1 MSAQVISP
9 RGRNDPKLKHG
20 CNYAAKLLRR
30 LGKRAETPAS
40 EIWRHCSLATR
51 VRGWSVTRARSHHLC
66 DVPTHC
72 PQRKP
77 RGTACPRAN
86 QAQPR
91 RTELRAQLAPFA
103 KPKRCFA
110 MPPARFKIQI
120 LADAPS
126 RFELEN
132 TDIPWPL
139 RFAGALLISCT
150 TSLRLIRGKRN
161 TKKPGVLHS
170 VREDN
175 SLPSKQRQRE
185 DKVQRGYGGV
195 RCDGICGAPKNR
207 QPPHKGSLRDTKGV
221 DESPRERKR
230 RRIYR
235 AFDPRMRSHLM
246 CFFSM
251 PGILNMLHLRN
262 LKYNFSICRCWH
274 VTQRRHRLH
283 KNLNAGPIRKTA
295 TAHHHSK
302 CQTTNTKQPKGCR

>member
-110 MPPARFKIQI
+110 MPPARFQIQI

-161 TKKPGVLHS
+161 TKNLAYSIQS
-170 VREDN
+170 VKITHFPQSSASVKTKCRGGT
-175 SLPSKQRQRE
+175 
-185 DKVQRGYGGV
+185 VGYGAMAYAG
-195 RCDGICGAPKNR
+195 R
-207 QPPHKGSLRDTKGV
+207 QKIASHHTKEV
-221 DESPRERKR
+221 
-230 RRIYR
+230 
-235 AFDPRMRSHLM
+235 
-246 CFFSM
+246 
-251 PGILNMLHLRN
+251 
-262 LKYNFSICRCWH
+262 
-274 VTQRRHRLH
+274 
-283 KNLNAGPIRKTA
+283 
-295 TAHHHSK
+295 
-302 CQTTNTKQPKGCR
+302 